1 MAKLV
6 NSMKKKLPKAHN
18 SRMDQQELELLQRYL
33 CFEAFNRAAE
43 STGFYK
49 NPQEAGYFQKRKETD
64 KEEAVG
70 EFHKFLKAHTQ
81 NEKFL
86 QTLKMSVAVVSESDD
101 NETRHQRQQHET
113 LVLEWTRLTERE
125 SYSTGQSQRKHNN
138 SRRKN
143 KTKNNDRRFEPLQQ
157 EENRQCEKP
166 NSKDTELYDQNQGV
180 SSNREHELQDRPN
193 SYISYPITRSMDSL
207 DILNSDDIA
216 VYKGVVRSQIRGV
229 TMLQI
234 VHVMYMHNFYKRASH
249 VYI

>member
-125 SYSTGQSQRKHNN
+125 SYSTGQSQRKRNN
-138 SRRKN
+138 SRRVSIIILFVY
-143 KTKNNDRRFEPLQQ
+143 TTVYAVRW
-157 EENRQCEKP
+157 QCA
-166 NSKDTELYDQNQGV
+166 
-180 SSNREHELQDRPN
+180 
-193 SYISYPITRSMDSL
+193 YISTLPTLSKTVGGFYTLQKSL
-207 DILNSDDIA
+207 VCA
-216 VYKGVVRSQIRGV
+216 
-229 TMLQI
+229 
-234 VHVMYMHNFYKRASH
+234 RADQFQ
-249 VYI
+249 